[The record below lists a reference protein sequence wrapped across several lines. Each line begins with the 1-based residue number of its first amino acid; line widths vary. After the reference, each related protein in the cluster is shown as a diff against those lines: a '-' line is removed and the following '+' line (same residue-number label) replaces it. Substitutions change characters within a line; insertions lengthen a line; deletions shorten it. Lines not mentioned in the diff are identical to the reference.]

1 MLVKSTNIKMLIDLT
16 NISKMPQPESCPCI
30 LGQDIY
36 SLYTQEYTWVL
47 ADCSDSLAQCW

>member
-36 SLYTQEYTWVL
+36 SLYTQEYRWVL
-47 ADCSDSLAQCW
+47 ADCSDNLAQCW